1 MTPQVRV
8 IGLLGLGLLACD
20 GFKTRA
26 DCPDGRRPE
35 AIDVFGDGVDND
47 CDRLTDE
54 DPPLMTRPHCGLPY
68 HGCILEPGD
77 RDVACVDGECVGIEP
92 GTQNFEPADACLDGI
107 DDDDNHVRD
116 DGPHCEVLIAN
127 AAAPGCSG
135 QPPSAACPPVGFRIG
150 ESAQPNNGTND
161 TWPAHGIQLSY
172 DFLVD
177 RHEASRGQYLRFLR
191 DSKRCDAEPRDI
203 NCDLEDRLDHPID
216 QITWCDAYDYCRW
229 AGKRLPTEAEWSRMA
244 LARGVPEGVPESVLY
259 PWSGVPNDQQ
269 PAPPPH
275 IGSIAARTTGPDDC
289 RRFGVA
295 AEECLS
301 AESPGTLPVD
311 QNGGW
316 VIAGNWRRIIIAEPR
331 EHRIVGRAASIQH
344 VGGNVFEWTFD
355 AFEHY
360 CDLFDIECFDPR
372 SATALSP
379 RRDPVVYMGVP
390 DEGRVLRGGSYR
402 DPIASSRVHNR
413 AHLSARG
420 RVPGNGVRCVR
431 TFMPDEEHANRLA
444 RVPYDW
450 QRPVDSGERPASAW
464 TVCEPAPPRGDP
476 IGAPRA
482 RLEALCL
489 PEFADAVNP
498 RGIAVNN
505 TVEADLRRPPAVL
518 ALALETQ
525 DAPSRLTLG
534 PALVDG
540 EGTFWLD
547 GARVVSGEVDAGCE
561 LGTCALPRPS
571 ETDDT
576 LSLYWEPDDQF
587 ALVLDVAALRP
598 GNIAEAGC
606 GLAGSAQAGDVYYTA
621 SAVISPLSPLIFN
634 GEALNVLM
642 CDNFPDLCAVEVDDC
657 ERECPG
663 WPVTMQM
670 LFRPEP

>member
-1 MTPQVRV
+1 MTPKLLK
-8 IGLLGLGLLACD
+8 IGALAFALFACD

-47 CDRLTDE
+47 CDRRTDE

-107 DDDDNHVRD
+107 DDDRNGVRD

-150 ESAQPNNGTND
+150 EPTPPNNGKND
-161 TWPAHGIQLSY
+161 TWPVHGIQLSH

-177 RHEASRGQYLRFLR
+177 RHEASRGQYLRFLQ
-191 DSKRCDAEPRDI
+191 DSGRCDTEPRDL
-203 NCDLEDRLDHPID
+203 NCGLDERLDHPID
-216 QITWCDAYDYCRW
+216 QITWCDAYDYCHW

-244 LARGVPEGVPESVLY
+244 LARGPPTEDLDGPLH
-259 PWSGVPNDQQ
+259 PWTGMPYNQQ
-269 PAPPPH
+269 PAPLPQ

-316 VIAGNWRRIIIAEPR
+316 VIAGNWRYILIEEPR

-355 AFEHY
+355 AFDHY
-360 CDLFDIECFDPR
+360 CDLLGIGCFEPQ

-379 RRDPVVYMGVP
+379 RRDPVVEAVAV

-402 DPIASSRVHNR
+402 DPIASSRIHNR

-431 TFMPDEEHANRLA
+431 TFMPDAEHADRLA
-444 RVPYDW
+444 AVPYAS
-450 QRPVDSGERPASAW
+450 QRPASDW
-464 TVCEPAPPRGDP
+464 TACEPAPPRGEP
-476 IGAPRA
+476 IARPHA
-482 RLEALCL
+482 RLTGLCL
-489 PEFADAVNP
+489 PEFVGVGA
-498 RGIAVNN
+498 RGIAVNA
-505 TVEADLRRPPAVL
+505 TIGGDLAAPPVVL

-525 DAPSRLTLG
+525 DDTPRLTLG

-540 EGTFWLD
+540 EGTFWLA

>member
-1 MTPQVRV
+1 MTRRILL
-8 IGLLGLGLLACD
+8 IGALGLALFACD
-20 GFKTRA
+20 GFKTHA

-47 CDRLTDE
+47 CDRRTDE
-54 DPPLMTRPHCGLPY
+54 DPPLMTRPHCGFLY
-68 HGCILEPGD
+68 HGCILEPGE
-77 RDVACVDGECVGIEP
+77 RDVACVDGECVGVDP
-92 GTQNFEPADACLDGI
+92 GTQTFEPADACLDGV
-107 DDDDNHVRD
+107 DDDGNGVRD

-127 AAAPGCSG
+127 AAAPGCNG
-135 QPPSAACPPVGFRIG
+135 QPPSAACPPVGFRVG
-150 ESAQPNNGTND
+150 EPTAPNNGKND
-161 TWPAHGIQLSY
+161 TWPVHGVQLSH

-191 DSKRCDAEPRDI
+191 ESRRCDAEPRDV
-203 NCDLEDRLDHPID
+203 NCDLDGRLDHPIE
-216 QITWCDAYDYCRW
+216 QITWCDAYDYCKW

-244 LARGVPEGVPESVLY
+244 LVRGVPEGVPESVLY
-259 PWSGVPNDQQ
+259 PWTAMPYDQQ
-269 PAPPPH
+269 PAPLPQ
-275 IGSIAARTTGPDDC
+275 IGAIAARTTGPDDC

-316 VIAGNWRRIIIAEPR
+316 VIAGNWRTILIPEPR
-331 EHRIVGRAASIQH
+331 EHRIIGRAASIQH

-355 AFEHY
+355 AFDHH
-360 CDLFDIECFDPR
+360 CDLLGIDCFDPR

-379 RRDPVVYMGVP
+379 RRDPVVEAAAI

-413 AHLSARG
+413 SHHATRA

-431 TFMPDEEHANRLA
+431 TFMPDDEHATRLA
-444 RVPYDW
+444 HVPYDS
-450 QRPVDSGERPASAW
+450 QRPASEWAS
-464 TVCEPAPPRGDP
+464 CAPAPPRGEP
-476 IGAPRA
+476 IAAPHA
-482 RLEALCL
+482 RLTGLCL
-489 PEFADAVNP
+489 PEFVDAGTRGLAVNATI
-498 RGIAVNN
+498 GG
-505 TVEADLRRPPAVL
+505 DLATPPVVL
-518 ALALETQ
+518 ALALETP
-525 DAPSRLTLG
+525 DDTPRLTLG

-540 EGTFWLD
+540 EGIFWLD
-547 GARVVSGEVDAGCE
+547 GARVVSAEVEVG
-561 LGTCALPRPS
+561 CALGACAIPMPS

-576 LSLYWEPDDQF
+576 LSLYWEADDQF

-598 GNIAEAGC
+598 GDLADAGC

-634 GEALNVLM
+634 GEAINVLM
-642 CDNFPDLCAVEVDDC
+642 CDNFPALCATEVDDC
-657 ERECPG
+657 DRECPG

-670 LFRPEP
+670 LFRPAP